1 MSLHELAHH
10 VQSAGRGKDTVLVHM
25 TPGEVKGL
33 QALAVQHGGSLTI
46 NPKTGLPEAGFLSK
60 LIPVLAGIASVAL
73 APVTGG
79 ASLWAVPLLT
89 GGITGAVTGDMGKGL
104 MAGLGAWGA
113 GGVASG
119 LAKGFAGAGAG
130 LAGAGSRAG
139 VRGAPGVFGVEGR
152 GIASQSLTA
161 PPAGAPG
168 VFGVEG
174 RGIASQTLTA
184 PPVNVMPTVPTGTQQ
199 SGNKIFDAIKDTTAD
214 LKQGMTV
221 VKDAGSGLTQLITP
235 GVEGSAMRASMME
248 NYKLPMLATGAA
260 LLAPSDEQQPI
271 NPNSPTARFDPN
283 YRAYRTY
290 DPSARAPSSSAE
302 RMYYARDGGLMSLAD
317 GGTVENMSKLNTM
330 GANTGYPMAYQN
342 TPSYFTSSANPISE
356 NVISPQGDANIDP
369 YTGVERFAEGGK
381 TTHAEDVA
389 AAKEKGIYIP
399 KYNTY
404 NNKTGQ
410 YSWTDPPPKVGI
422 TPEEIAAGF
431 KNVFGRSP
439 SASEFTAHS
448 TSKLNASEFEDYLKQ
463 QPEYMT
469 NPASDLQIGAAYRDI
484 LGRDANAGDLAIQ
497 KDTPLNMSQLRQ
509 TLLQSPEYLSKSRT
523 SPLELASIYKDVLK
537 RPPSRAELDIYKNT
551 PLTADE
557 TRKQV
562 MGSEE
567 ALNRL
572 TKSFIPKITYDTTGH
587 ASIEGAR
594 PDQTN
599 TSPLELASIYK
610 DVFKRVPSRA
620 EFDIYKNTPLT
631 AAETKKQV
639 MGSEEYLNRL
649 TKQGDNINAE
659 LQQHL
664 APQGPALQF
673 AAPPSVQEPQPVRQA
688 PTNQDQTAS
697 MAKLREDAMK
707 ARDPSAGAN
716 AAGNVYSVGSVQYAA
731 GGLSGLPTQ
740 YNLGGYSDGGRLLK
754 GPGDGVSDSIPAR
767 IGNRQ
772 PARLADG
779 EFVIPA
785 RIVSELG
792 NGSTD
797 AGARRLYAMMDRIQ
811 KSRSKTVGKGKV
823 AVNNRAHMHLPA

>member
-1 MSLHELAHH
+1 
-10 VQSAGRGKDTVLVHM
+10 M

-113 GGVASG
+113 GGVAGG

-130 LAGAGSRAG
+130 LAGAGARAG
-139 VRGAPGVFGVEGR
+139 VGGASGVFGTAGR
-152 GIASQSLTA
+152 GIASQSLSA
-161 PPAGAPG
+161 APAGASG
-168 VFGVEG
+168 VFGMAG
-174 RGIASQTLTA
+174 RGIGSQTLSGIPAGGGPGARAFA
-184 PPVNVMPTVPTGTQQ
+184 PPTNVMPDVTGAQQ
-199 SGNKIFDAIKDTTAD
+199 SGNSIFDAISKTTAD
-214 LKQGMTV
+214 LKPGLTQGMTD
-221 VKDAGSGLTQLITP
+221 VKNAGSGLERLITP
-235 GVEGSAMRASMME
+235 GAEGSAMRTAMME
-248 NYKLPMLATGAA
+248 SSKLPMLAMGAS
-260 LLAPSDEQQPI
+260 LLAPSDERRPI
-271 NPNSPTARFDPN
+271 NPNSPTATFDPN

-290 DPSARAPSSSAE
+290 DPSARSPDSSAE

-342 TPSYFTSSANPISE
+342 TPSYATSSANPISE

-369 YTGVERFAEGGK
+369 YSGAERFAEGGK

-389 AAKEKGIYIP
+389 EARKKGIYIP
-399 KYNTY
+399 EYNY
-404 NNKTGQ
+404 YDDKTGQ
-410 YSWTDPPPKVGI
+410 YSWKNPPPKVGI
-422 TPEEIAAGF
+422 TPEEIAAGY

-439 SASEFTAHS
+439 SDSEFATHS
-448 TSKLNASEFEDYLKQ
+448 TSKLNASEFQDWLKQ
-463 QPEYMT
+463 SPEYMT

-509 TLLQSPEYLSKSRT
+509 TLLQSPEYASKSRT

-537 RPPSRAELDIYKNT
+537 RPPSRDELDIYKNT
-551 PLTADE
+551 PLTAAE

-587 ASIEGAR
+587 ASIEGAQ

-688 PTNQDQTAS
+688 PTNQDQTAA

-716 AAGNVYSVGSVQYAA
+716 SAGNVYSAGSVQYAA
-731 GGLSGLPTQ
+731 GGLSGLPAQ

>member
-130 LAGAGSRAG
+130 LAGAGARAG
-139 VRGAPGVFGVEGR
+139 VRGASEVFGTAG
-152 GIASQSLTA
+152 GSIASQSLTA
-161 PPAGAPG
+161 APRQISSSMG
-168 VFGVEG
+168 TAALRRPV
-174 RGIASQTLTA
+174 TA
-184 PPVNVMPTVPTGTQQ
+184 PASAVEVMPGTGAQQ
-199 SGNKIFDAIKDTTAD
+199 PGNDIFHAIKGTTAD
-214 LKQGMTV
+214 LKQGVTD
-221 VKDAGSGLTQLITP
+221 VKDAGSGLTRLINP
-235 GVEGSAMRASMME
+235 GTEGSTMRASMME

-260 LLAPSDEQQPI
+260 LLASSDEQQPI

-290 DPSARAPSSSAE
+290 DPSARSPSSSAE

-342 TPSYFTSSANPISE
+342 TPSYSTSSANPISE

-381 TTHAEDVA
+381 TTHAEDVEEA
-389 AAKEKGIYIP
+389 RKKGIYIP
-399 KYNTY
+399 EYNTY

-410 YSWTDPPPKVGI
+410 YSWTNPPPKVGI

-484 LGRDANAGDLAIQ
+484 LDRDANAGDLAIQ

-537 RPPSRAELDIYKNT
+537 RTPSRAELDIYKNT
-551 PLTADE
+551 PLTAAE

-587 ASIEGAR
+587 ASIEGAQ

-716 AAGNVYSVGSVQYAA
+716 AAGNVYSAGSVQYAA

>member
-119 LAKGFAGAGAG
+119 LAKGFAGAGART
-130 LAGAGSRAG
+130 LAS
-139 VRGAPGVFGVEGR
+139 
-152 GIASQSLTA
+152 SLTPATAGEGAVVANAKRAITPPSTVGTAALRRSMPA
-161 PPAGAPG
+161 PA
-168 VFGVEG
+168 VE
-174 RGIASQTLTA
+174 
-184 PPVNVMPTVPTGTQQ
+184 VNVMPSAGAQQ
-199 SGNKIFDAIKDTTAD
+199 SGNSIFDAISKTTAD
-214 LKQGMTV
+214 LKPGLMQGVTD
-221 VKDAGSGLTQLITP
+221 VKNAGSGLTQLITP

-342 TPSYFTSSANPISE
+342 TPSYSTSSANPISE

-381 TTHAEDVA
+381 TTHAEDVEEA
-389 AAKEKGIYIP
+389 RKKGIYIP
-399 KYNTY
+399 EYNDY

-410 YSWTDPPPKVGI
+410 YSWTNPPPKVGI

-688 PTNQDQTAS
+688 PTNQDQTAA

-716 AAGNVYSVGSVQYAA
+716 AAGNVYSAGSVQYAA

-754 GPGDGVSDSIPAR
+754 GPGDGVSDCIPAR

>member
-33 QALAVQHGGSLTI
+33 QALAIQHGGSLTI

-113 GGVASG
+113 GGITSG
-119 LAKGFAGAGAG
+119 LAIGFAGAGARTLAG
-130 LAGAGSRAG
+130 TLGRGVTTAAAGEGGMAASTLAGAGRTVTAGGMPAAAQGTTGFGTEMFKGAGRDVLSGGGPSALARAP
-139 VRGAPGVFGVEGR
+139 VVE
-152 GIASQSLTA
+152 
-161 PPAGAPG
+161 
-168 VFGVEG
+168 
-174 RGIASQTLTA
+174 
-184 PPVNVMPTVPTGTQQ
+184 VMPSVTGAQQ
-199 SGNKIFDAIKDTTAD
+199 SGNSIFNAIKGTTAD
-214 LKQGMTV
+214 LKPGLMQGMTD
-221 VKDAGSGLTQLITP
+221 VKNAGSGLARLITP
-235 GVEGSAMRASMME
+235 GAEGSAMRAGMME
-248 NYKLPMLATGAA
+248 NYKLPMLATGAS
-260 LLAPSDEQQPI
+260 LLAPSNEQRPI
-271 NPNSPTARFDPN
+271 NPNSPTATFDPN

-290 DPSARAPSSSAE
+290 DPSARAPGSSAE

-330 GANTGYPMAYQN
+330 GTNTGYPMSYQN
-342 TPSYFTSSANPISE
+342 TPSYATSSANPISE

-369 YTGVERFAEGGK
+369 YSGAERFEKGGFVLGSLVQS
-381 TTHAEDVA
+381 AEDGTSDGSRNTFQGA
-389 AAKEKGIYIP
+389 AANKVGAGQGDIYTP

-404 NNKTGQ
+404 DYATGK
-410 YSWTDPPPKVGI
+410 YSMVP
-422 TPEEIAAGF
+422 TPAETTVSPLEIASAYR
-431 KNVFGRSP
+431 NVFGRSP
-439 SASEFTAHS
+439 SDSEFAVHS
-448 TSKLNASEFEDYLKQ
+448 TSKLNASEFEDWLKQ
-463 QPEYMT
+463 SPEYKF
-469 NPASDLQIGAAYRDI
+469 NPVTDLQIGSAYRDV
-484 LGRDANAGDLAIQ
+484 LGRDASPEDLAAQ
-497 KDTPLNMSQLRQ
+497 NHPQMNVSQFRQ
-509 TLLQSPEYLSKSRT
+509 AIMQSPEYLSKAKT
-523 SPLELASIYKDVLK
+523 SPLEISSIYKDILD
-537 RPPSRAELDIYKNT
+537 RPPSL
-551 PLTADE
+551 
-557 TRKQV
+557 
-562 MGSEE
+562 EE
-567 ALNRL
+567 IAL
-572 TKSFIPKITYDTTGH
+572 
-587 ASIEGAR
+587 
-594 PDQTN
+594 
-599 TSPLELASIYK
+599 
-610 DVFKRVPSRA
+610 
-620 EFDIYKNTPLT
+620 YKNTPLT

-639 MGSEEYLNRL
+639 MQSPEYLNTL
-649 TKQGDNINAE
+649 TKSFIPKVTYNSSGLASIEGAQPTQPNAADNINAA
-659 LQQHL
+659 LQQQL
-664 APQGPALQF
+664 ARQGPALQF
-673 AAPPSVQEPQPVRQA
+673 AAPPSVQAPQAQRTA
-688 PTNQDQTAS
+688 PTNQDQTDALV
-697 MAKLREDAMK
+697 KLREVAMK

-716 AAGNVYSVGSVQYAA
+716 AAGDVYSAGSVQYAA
-731 GGLSGLPTQ
+731 GGLSGLPAQ

-767 IGNRQ
+767 IGDRQ

>member
-1 MSLHELAHH
+1 
-10 VQSAGRGKDTVLVHM
+10 M
-25 TPGEVKGL
+25 TPGEVRGL

-113 GGVASG
+113 GGVAGG

-130 LAGAGSRAG
+130 TLAGGLRGVTTAAAREGGMDANTLFSNAGRTITSGSMPAAPQTLSGIRAG
-139 VRGAPGVFGVEGR
+139 GGPGALARAPAVE
-152 GIASQSLTA
+152 
-161 PPAGAPG
+161 
-168 VFGVEG
+168 
-174 RGIASQTLTA
+174 
-184 PPVNVMPTVPTGTQQ
+184 VMPNVTGTQQ
-199 SGNKIFDAIKDTTAD
+199 PGNNIFDAIKGTTAD
-214 LKQGMTV
+214 LNQGMTD
-221 VKDAGSGLTQLITP
+221 VKNAGSGLAQLITP

-260 LLAPSDEQQPI
+260 LLAPSNEQRPI

-290 DPSARAPSSSAE
+290 DPSARSPDSSAE

-342 TPSYFTSSANPISE
+342 TPSYATSSANPISE

-369 YTGVERFAEGGK
+369 YSGAERFAEGGK
-381 TTHAEDVA
+381 TTHAEDVGA
-389 AAKEKGIYIP
+389 GKGDIYTP
-399 KYNTY
+399 KYNAY
-404 NNKTGQ
+404 NYATGQ
-410 YSWTDPPPKVGI
+410 YSMAPTTPAAGI
-422 TPEEIAAGF
+422 TPEEIAAGY

-439 SASEFTAHS
+439 SDSEFATHS
-448 TSKLNASEFEDYLKQ
+448 TSKLNASEFENWLKQ
-463 QPEYMT
+463 SPEYMT
-469 NPASDLQIGAAYRDI
+469 NPASDLQIGAAYRDL

-509 TLLQSPEYLSKSRT
+509 TLLQSPEYASKSRT

-551 PLTADE
+551 PLTAAE

-620 EFDIYKNTPLT
+620 EFDIYKNTPLN

-716 AAGNVYSVGSVQYAA
+716 SAGNVYSAGSVQYAA
-731 GGLSGLPTQ
+731 GGLSGLPAQ

-772 PARLADG
+772 PAKLADG